1 MKKYISRAKNRLALV
16 LLYSFLVIL
25 LVSYILSNRVIMLIS
40 VPLFIASV
48 ILMFSTNRC
57 PYCGEYFRGL
67 YWSKPTA
74 GHCVKCGK
82 VIVFDDFDNT
92 D

>member
-1 MKKYISRAKNRLALV
+1 MKKHISRAKNRLALV
-16 LLYSFLVIL
+16 LLYSFLVVL
-25 LVSYILSNRVIMLIS
+25 LIGYILSNRVIMLIS

-57 PYCGEYFRGL
+57 RYCGEHFRVL

>member
-1 MKKYISRAKNRLALV
+1 MKKHISRAKNRLALV

-25 LVSYILSNRVIMLIS
+25 LVGYMLSNRVIMLIS

-57 PYCGEYFRGL
+57 PYCREHFRGL